1 VKSHSAE
8 VEAQLASGRLR
19 RRLAVRFDLPSGRYG
34 FITGYRGN
42 ISYGETLYVGSGG
55 LIEVSQPEAKMSAEA
70 TEVTVSLASHRRI
83 NGEIVQ
89 VFEPHLLDTIEDE
102 VWFMQPAVVQ
112 RFWFNAGRQLVDVEQ
127 LHLRAIFSIE
137 HKKAR
142 TGRRIEGRLM
152 APSAFAKV
160 FEAKPNGPDLQKQVD
175 ATDTSYDDILTAL
188 TDAIYWGREDPKSK
202 PSNGNKR

>member
-1 VKSHSAE
+1 VKSHGAE

-34 FITGYRGN
+34 FITGFRGN
-42 ISYGETLYVGSGG
+42 ITHGETLYVGSGG
-55 LIEVSQPEAKMSAEA
+55 LIEISQPEAKMSAEA

-83 NGEIVQ
+83 NGEVVQ
-89 VFEPHLLDTIEDE
+89 LFEPHLLDTIENE
-102 VWFMQPAVVQ
+102 TWFMQPAVVQ
-112 RFWFNAGRQLVDVEQ
+112 RFWFNAGRQLLDVEQ

-160 FEAKPNGPDLQKQVD
+160 FEAKPNGPDLQHQID
-175 ATDTSYDDILTAL
+175 PTDTSYDDILTAL
-188 TDAIYWGREDPKSK
+188 IDPVYWGRQDPAAKQA
-202 PSNGNKR
+202 NGKR